1 MQRRRR
7 VKVHFREEETV
18 LPVEL
23 CAADQEVNQATKAKP
38 KRHRKLNRDCGPLF
52 WFGSRSL
59 LLHLFSM
66 TVTWSTVSLLLLF
79 YGIVMD
85 KSTFVDLEGVALVTC
100 AVLFNLG
107 AIVYAATYLQ
117 PLVAL
122 VSAVS
127 FSMR

>member
-1 MQRRRR
+1 MPDQ
-7 VKVHFREEETV
+7 HA
-18 LPVEL
+18 
-23 CAADQEVNQATKAKP
+23 AADQEVNHASKTKSE
-38 KRHRKLNRDCGPLF
+38 RHRKGLNRDCGPLF
-52 WFGSRSL
+52 WFSSRVF

-85 KSTFVDLEGVALVTC
+85 KGSFVDLEGVALVTC
-100 AVLFNLG
+100 TILFNFG
-107 AIVYAATYLQ
+107 AIVYAAMYLQ

-127 FSMR
+127 LSCS